1 MLARL
6 SARLT
11 YANVVATLA
20 LFVALGGSSYALT
33 QFGSKQVRNRSLRG
47 IDLRRNT
54 IKGSEVKESKLGTV
68 PNALHAGSA
77 DTAGSAAA
85 AGLATD
91 AQALGGQGPGA
102 FEKSSRIQF
111 GRAPQ
116 IPPSTTA
123 EKILLDYPALG
134 GRITTVANNGSCV
147 GGEVGLRF
155 VNLRTSG
162 PQLRIYESETG
173 LVGNLPPSSFFVP
186 CSTPNNTFEG
196 KFADSAGGTGLTLW
210 FDCVSVDGE
219 LRCLGIRSEP

>member
-20 LFVALGGSSYALT
+20 LFVALGGSSYAFT

-54 IKGSEVKESKLGTV
+54 LKGSEVKESKLGTV

-77 DTAGSAAA
+77 DSAGAAA
-85 AGLATD
+85 LATD

-102 FEKSSRIQF
+102 FEKSSRFQF

-116 IPPSTTA
+116 GPTSVA
-123 EKILLDYPALG
+123 GERVVLDYPAMG
-134 GRITTVANNGSCV
+134 GQVRTAVNNGGCAA
-147 GGEVGLRF
+147 GTVGLRF

-162 PQLRIYESETG
+162 PFLRIYEDSLE
-173 LVGNLPPSSFFVP
+173 GNVQPGNDFIV
-186 CSTPNNTFEG
+186 CSTPTHSFRG
-196 KFADSAGGTGLTLW
+196 KLADSAGETGLTLW
-210 FDCVSVDGE
+210 FDCVSVDAE
-219 LRCLGIRSEP
+219 LRCLGIRSAP

>member
-33 QFGSKQVRNRSLRG
+33 QFGTKQVRNRSLRG

-54 IKGSEVKESKLGTV
+54 LKGSEVNESKLGTV
-68 PNALHAGSA
+68 PRALHAGSA
-77 DTAGSAAA
+77 DTASSAGAAA
-85 AGLATD
+85 LATD

-102 FEKSSRIQF
+102 FEKSSRFQF

-116 IPPSTTA
+116 GPTSVA
-123 EKILLDYPALG
+123 GERVVLDYPAMG
-134 GRITTVANNGSCV
+134 GQIRTALNNGGCA
-147 GGEVGLRF
+147 GGTVGLRF

-162 PQLRIYESETG
+162 PFLRIYEDG
-173 LVGNLPPSSFFVP
+173 LKGNLPPESDFVA
-186 CSTPNNTFEG
+186 CSTVSNTFRG
-196 KFADSAGGTGLTLW
+196 AFADSAGATGLTLW
-210 FDCVSVDGE
+210 FDCVSVDAE
-219 LRCLGIRSEP
+219 LRCLGTRSEP